1 MEPLRKAAFALVL
14 TPVLAA
20 AFMALLAAAL
30 AVPDK
35 AVARNV
41 AEDWELFGHA
51 RLPSFTG
58 RKIDV
63 GTECIG
69 VSFGLGDAPG
79 IGPLEAAARSPV
91 IFDCPSLLGHVLRGE
106 TSNAGDYARYWHGY
120 AVISRPLLALIP
132 YHDVRML
139 TFNAMAALFA
149 FLAAGLWRI
158 GGARLALGAL
168 LPFYFV
174 NYSGF
179 FELWTKAAGWIVML
193 VAANIIVR
201 TNWTQARTPYLIFY
215 FTGALTAYVDLLTTP
230 LLVFGFPAAL
240 YFLLRRREAGA
251 APADE
256 VARLAWIGAFWTLG
270 YAGLWLAKIAISAAV
285 AGPEVWASTLEMAAF
300 RLNGAFASVKHF
312 PGAATLENFE
322 AFKGLWGGLAILTFF
337 VAPIARKNV
346 RARLFRMLRAS
357 PALVLLAVSPV
368 VWYEILSNHS
378 QIHGLFTHA
387 NLALTFLPFSLAL
400 TNAVPSGSASLESRR
415 MAGEAATTG
424 AA

>member
-357 PALVLLAVSPV
+357 PALVLLAVSPA

-400 TNAVPSGSASLESRR
+400 TNAVPSGSASLESRS